1 MSWGVASSGVE
12 LRETISNFAS
22 LEKGVLWLLCSIW
35 LKYAMRWSPFSPLA
49 PGYQSASLSASPPPA
64 APSLSEF
71 PFLPNFVSFV
81 LPGQDVGLFIHSRSR
96 ASRRF
101 PSPPLGHDRAMRES
115 FDLQRHSK
123 GAFSHYATFLEV
135 YMQWNAVWK
144 FSVTR

>member
-1 MSWGVASSGVE
+1 
-12 LRETISNFAS
+12 
-22 LEKGVLWLLCSIW
+22 
-35 LKYAMRWSPFSPLA
+35 MRWSPFSPIA

-96 ASRRF
+96 APRRF

-115 FDLQRHSK
+115 LDLQRHSK
-123 GAFSHYATFLEV
+123 GAFSHHATFMEV
-135 YMQWNAVWK
+135 YTQWNAVWK
-144 FSVTR
+144 FSVTRSEIRFGTVTFWFGIATVMEQISMGYGERRT

>member
-1 MSWGVASSGVE
+1 
-12 LRETISNFAS
+12 
-22 LEKGVLWLLCSIW
+22 
-35 LKYAMRWSPFSPLA
+35 MRWSPFSPIA

-96 ASRRF
+96 APRRF

-115 FDLQRHSK
+115 LDLQRHSK
-123 GAFSHYATFLEV
+123 GAFSHHATFMEV
-135 YMQWNAVWK
+135 YTQWNAVWK
-144 FSVTR
+144 FSSRVRKFVSEQLHSVRHCNRYGADQHGLR